1 MLYFLDCMECNNDV
15 EIWIIHY
22 NANVLTI
29 ERENIFTG
37 AVLYALL
44 HAALLEHLQ
53 IITSQE
59 ITDLHK
65 DEDANENISKITAR
79 SD

>member
-1 MLYFLDCMECNNDV
+1 M
-15 EIWIIHY
+15 
-22 NANVLTI
+22 
-29 ERENIFTG
+29 
-37 AVLYALL
+37 L
-44 HAALLEHLQ
+44 HADLLNHLQ

-59 ITDLHK
+59 IRDLHM

>member
-1 MLYFLDCMECNNDV
+1 MECSNDV
-15 EIWIIHY
+15 EIYIIHY
-22 NANVLTI
+22 KANVLPI
-29 ERENIFTG
+29 IRENIFTG
-37 AVLYALL
+37 AVLHALL
-44 HAALLEHLQ
+44 HADLLNHLQ

-65 DEDANENISKITAR
+65 EEEANENISKITAR

>member
-1 MLYFLDCMECNNDV
+1 MECNNDV
-15 EIWIIHY
+15 EIYNIRY
-22 NANVLTI
+22 NASVVPI
-29 ERENIFTG
+29 KRENKFTG

-44 HAALLEHLQ
+44 RADLLNQLQ

-59 ITDLHK
+59 ITDFRM